1 MKNLSNIF
9 KQSVALSTLIFAG
22 PVLADSSFTQV
33 NAANGSATVHKVAH
47 GLAKT
52 VNYQTTSGYK
62 WGNAGA
68 TDTAAPTKWA
78 DAEAEATSYKWA
90 MRENINTQGPTEV
103 QSASTSLEFTWGN
116 SSVASET
123 GYKWGFRSYAD
134 QAGYKWGFRSYA
146 DQAGYKWGFRSYAD
160 QAGYKWGFR
169 SYADQTGYKWSLR

>member
-68 TDTAAPTKWA
+68 IDTAAPTKWA

-123 GYKWGFRSYAD
+123 GYKWGFRSYAN
-134 QAGYKWGFRSYA
+134 
-146 DQAGYKWGFRSYAD
+146 